1 MAFQPVVDNQ
11 DLTSIKAGFYHIETV
26 LSDLPGPPPGAA
38 QDGLSSPP
46 RVGAVSLSPSASQ
59 LNISARDHGRM
70 PALTRPQ
77 KITFREMPASGV
89 RHSQIQTIC
98 LKA

>member
-1 MAFQPVVDNQ
+1 MAFQLVVDNQ
-11 DLTSIKAGFYHIETV
+11 DLTSLKAGFYHIETV

-70 PALTRPQ
+70 PALTRRRYPDARAVVLDE
-77 KITFREMPASGV
+77 KGIKGALGV
-89 RHSQIQTIC
+89 ES
-98 LKA
+98 